1 MNNLKKSYL
10 LFIPI
15 VLLVLF
21 LLGRLQVGFER
32 FFDPDEMANANW
44 AYLVFRGAVPYRDFF
59 YFYTPFFHW
68 LFSVVFILP
77 EGPYLII
84 VMRIFIWCIYVT
96 LTYVLYKIV
105 YKISQK
111 RILAIFSCLIFVIFP
126 ITFDKTID
134 IRPDTLMTLLFFTGV
149 YLLYIANRQDHKK
162 FFIAGLLISASC
174 LVLMK
179 MIYAFPALSYLIF
192 STYRRKH
199 MNEFI
204 NGQLMPFIIGFI
216 IPFVLFIIFLFIN
229 HAVIIAWDDIIR
241 VSLVY
246 NFSLGESFSL
256 LDALGP
262 WPLIYLQNGGVSLPW
277 IIQISFWLLG
287 LFGIPVVI
295 VRNRRF
301 GIFISIFVFFAA
313 TSLFMFERPFVQYFV
328 PLSVVFSITTIYSLE
343 LFYKFFKSIKGST
356 FFHTISLT
364 IFMFIFLGSLSKSFL
379 LQYRERVVPTNTEQ
393 IEVLKQVHEHIPKNE
408 PVVDLV
414 GSYVYRLNG
423 FFYNF
428 PLYASVID
436 KINPKA
442 ESLTESL
449 IRTQTKYIVL
459 DQKGY
464 IFWTAKASDLQFMLT
479 HYLLSPWFKIYT
491 PGVKFVCE
499 RSECTQYT
507 PHGSPAFNISTD
519 TFSLHIKGFY
529 KLTTEPKGF
538 NITLNGLQVNDG
550 EDKLYL
556 PLIYKFTVPL
566 GLQSFVL
573 QYSVN
578 Q

>member
-1 MNNLKKSYL
+1 M
-10 LFIPI
+10 
-15 VLLVLF
+15 LLVLF
-21 LLGRLQVGFER
+21 LFGRLQVGFER

-59 YFYTPFFHW
+59 YYYTPFFHW

-77 EGPYLII
+77 EGPYLIL

-96 LTYVLYKIV
+96 LTYVLYILV
-105 YKISQK
+105 CKISQK
-111 RILAIFSCLIFVIFP
+111 PVLAVFSCLIFVIFP
-126 ITFDKTID
+126 MTFDKTID
-134 IRPDTLMTLLFFTGV
+134 IRPDTLMTLLYFTSV
-149 YLLYIANRQDHKK
+149 YLLYIAHRHDHRM
-162 FFIAGLLISASC
+162 FFIAGLLLSTSC

-179 MIYAFPALSYLIF
+179 IIYAFPALVYLIF

-199 MNEFI
+199 MHEFI
-204 NGQLMPFIIGFI
+204 GEQLMPFIDGFI
-216 IPFVLFIIFLFIN
+216 IPFVIFILYLFIN
-229 HAVIIAWDDIIR
+229 HAVFVAWDDIMR
-241 VSLVY
+241 ASLIY
-246 NFSLGESFSL
+246 NFSLGGSFTL
-256 LDALGP
+256 LDVLGP
-262 WPLIYLQNGGVSLPW
+262 WPLIYLQQGGVSLPW

-287 LFGIPVVI
+287 ILGIPIVI
-295 VRNRRF
+295 VQNRRF
-301 GIFISIFVFFAA
+301 GIFITFFVFFAVA
-313 TSLFMFERPFVQYFV
+313 FLLMFERPFVQYFI
-328 PLSVVFSITTIYSLE
+328 PLSFVFAITTTYSLE
-343 LFYKFFKSIKGST
+343 LLYKLFKSIKGSIL
-356 FFHTISLT
+356 FHTISLT
-364 IFMFIFLGSLSKSFL
+364 IFLFIFFGFLSKSFL

-393 IEVLKQVHEHIPKNE
+393 MEVLKQVHEHIPKNE
-408 PVVDLV
+408 PVVDLD

-464 IFWTAKASDLQFMLT
+464 IFWKPKVSDLQFMLT

-491 PGVKFVCE
+491 PGVQFVCKQ
-499 RSECTQYT
+499 SACVQYSVS
-507 PHGSPAFNISTD
+507 GLPAFNFPSD
-519 TFSLHIKGFY
+519 TFSLYIKGFY
-529 KLTTEPKGF
+529 TLTTEPKGF
-538 NITLNGLQVNDG
+538 KITLNGVQENDG
-550 EDKLYL
+550 EDKLYV
-556 PLIYKFTVPL
+556 PLLYKFSVPL

-573 QYSVN
+573 QYSVH

>member
-1 MNNLKKSYL
+1 MNKLKKSYL

-15 VLLVLF
+15 GLLVLF
-21 LLGRLQVGFER
+21 LLGRLQIGFER

-44 AYLVFRGAVPYRDFF
+44 AYLIFRGAIPYRDFF
-59 YFYTPFFHW
+59 YFYTPVFHW
-68 LFSVVFILP
+68 LFSIVFILP
-77 EGPYLII
+77 EGPYLIL
-84 VMRIFIWCIYVT
+84 VMRLLIWCMYVT

-111 RILAIFSCLIFVIFP
+111 RILALCSCLIFVIFP
-126 ITFDKTID
+126 MTFDKTID

-149 YLLYIANRQDHKK
+149 YLLFIADRQDHKK

-179 MIYAFPALSYLIF
+179 MIYAFPALIYLIF

-199 MNEFI
+199 MPEFI
-204 NGQLMPFIIGFI
+204 HRQLMPFIIGFI
-216 IPFVLFIIFLFIN
+216 IPFILFIFYLFMN
-229 HAVIIAWDDIIR
+229 HAMLIAWDDIIR
-241 VSLVY
+241 VLLMY
-246 NFSLGESFSL
+246 NFYLGQSFTL
-256 LDALGP
+256 LDVLGP

-277 IIQISFWLLG
+277 VIQISIWTLG
-287 LFGIPVVI
+287 IFGIPIVI
-295 VRNRRF
+295 VQNRRF
-301 GIFISIFVFFAA
+301 GIFITVFIVFTLAF
-313 TSLFMFERPFVQYFV
+313 LFLFERPFVQYFI
-328 PLSVVFSITTIYSLE
+328 PLSVIFSITSIYSLE
-343 LFYKFFKSIKGST
+343 SIFNLIKSLQGTILFRTTLLAI
-356 FFHTISLT
+356 IL
-364 IFMFIFLGSLSKSFL
+364 IIFLGLLSKSFL
-379 LQYRERVVPTNTEQ
+379 LQYYERIVPTNTEQ
-393 IEVLKQVHEHIPKNE
+393 LEVLKQVHEHIPKNE
-408 PVVDLV
+408 PAVDLV
-414 GSYVYRLNG
+414 GSYVYRFNG

-449 IRTQTKYIVL
+449 IRTQTKYLVL

-464 IFWTAKASDLQFMLT
+464 IFWTAKAGDIQFMLT

-491 PGVKFVCE
+491 PGVTFVCKQAG
-499 RSECTQYT
+499 CTQYT
-507 PHGSPAFNISTD
+507 PHGSPAFTTASD
-519 TFSLHIKGFY
+519 TFSFHIKGFY
-529 KLTTEPKGF
+529 TLMTEPKGF
-538 NITLNGLQVNDG
+538 TILLNGLQVNDG

-556 PLIYKFTVPL
+556 PSIYKFSVPI